1 MSSHRSCKSCRD
13 RQEDL
18 LESGDGSQVVCLCYD
33 ELSDEEIQQLEKSSH
48 TAQVRVNEEL
58 VNDEFVA
65 IN

>member
-33 ELSDEEIQQLEKSSH
+33 ELSDEEIQQLK
-48 TAQVRVNEEL
+48 
-58 VNDEFVA
+58 
-65 IN
+65 